1 MPSGDIVAGLGAAF
15 QIGRSA
21 LAAYQAA
28 ITITGQNIA
37 NVGNP
42 DYTRQS
48 GRLASV
54 YSGAATGTIS
64 PGIGVRLDSLQR
76 HADAAV
82 ESRLRLAYGMRSG
95 AELTYQTLSRVEAL
109 YNELTEY
116 DLSSQLNEFFKSL
129 ADLQTDP
136 LETASRNL
144 VVSNA
149 DAIIRTLQRQRSGL
163 LDQIHDLNAQ
173 TEAMTRSANGVVEE
187 IAKLNA
193 LVVTTEARAQGGSGA
208 LRDRRDALLRQ
219 LGELIDIQTREHENG
234 IVNVYVGSEPLV
246 DFDRTRGLTTVT
258 TVENGLE
265 RTSVRFADNNGSV
278 ILRSGRL
285 AATVAAR
292 DVHLVGQLEQI
303 DQVAGALIYEINR
316 VQTSGRGLVGYTSAT
331 GTYAARSATAA
342 LNSTAAGLP
351 FPMQNGTFF
360 VHVRDQSSGQ
370 TITRMIKVDLD
381 GLNNDDTTLAGL
393 AAAMNAIPG
402 LSATLTPDNRL
413 QLNADPGWEFSFSE
427 DTSGALAALGVGT
440 FFEGQNA
447 STMAVVAAVRN
458 DPRLIAA
465 SRSGDPGDGSNAGR
479 LAAVGDAASALL
491 GGLSILDFHSGL
503 TSRVAVE
510 ARSAAT
516 EHEAA
521 DAVYSSL
528 LTQRESLSGVSLDE
542 EAINLTKYERA
553 FQGASRFLTVVDSLT
568 DELLTLVGT

>member
-1 MPSGDIVAGLGAAF
+1 M
-15 QIGRSA
+15 
-21 LAAYQAA
+21 AAYQAA

-76 HADAAV
+76 HTDAAV

-173 TEAMTRSANGVVEE
+173 TEAMTRSANGIVEE

-278 ILRSGRL
+278 VLRSGRL

-303 DQVAGALIYEINR
+303 DQLAGALIYEINR

-413 QLNADPGWEFSFSE
+413 QLNADAGWEFSFSE

-465 SRSGDPGDGSNAGR
+465 SRSGAPGDGSNAGR

-503 TSRVAVE
+503 TSRVAVA
-510 ARSAAT
+510 ARSATT

>member
-1 MPSGDIVAGLGAAF
+1 MPSGETVAGLGAAF

-54 YSGAATGTIS
+54 YSGAATGAVS
-64 PGIGVRLDSLQR
+64 PGIGVRLASLQR

-82 ESRLRLAYGMRSG
+82 ESRLRLAWGARSG
-95 AELTYQTLSRVEAL
+95 AELTYQTLNRVEAL
-109 YNELTEY
+109 YNELSEY
-116 DLSSQLNEFFKSL
+116 DLSTQLSVFFKSL
-129 ADLQTDP
+129 AELQTDP
-136 LETASRNL
+136 LEMASRNL

-163 LDQIHDLNAQ
+163 LDQIHDLNTQ
-173 TEAMTRSANGVVEE
+173 TEAMTRSANGIVEE

-193 LVVTTEARAQGGSGA
+193 LVVTTEARAAGGSGA

-246 DFDRTRGLTTVT
+246 DFDRTRGLTTT
-258 TVENGLE
+258 TVLENGLE
-265 RTSVRFADNNGSV
+265 RVSVRFADNNGSV

-285 AATVAAR
+285 AATVATR
-292 DVHLVGQLEQI
+292 DVHLTGQLEQI
-303 DQVAGALIYEINR
+303 DRLAGALIYEINR
-316 VQTSGRGLVGYTSAT
+316 VQTGGRGLVGYTSAT

-342 LNSTAAGLP
+342 LNTADAALP
-351 FPMQNGTFF
+351 FPVQNGTFF
-360 VHVRDQSSGQ
+360 VHIRDQASGQ
-370 TITRMIKVDLD
+370 TITRMVKVDLD
-381 GLNNDDTTLAGL
+381 GLNNNDTTLTGL
-393 AAAMNAIPG
+393 AAALNAIPG
-402 LSATLTPDNRL
+402 LSAGLTPDNRL

-427 DTSGALAALGVGT
+427 DTSGVLAALGVGT
-440 FFEGQNA
+440 FFEGHNA
-447 STMAVVAAVRN
+447 STMAVHSAVRAN
-458 DPRLIAA
+458 PRLIAA

-479 LAAVGDAASALL
+479 MAAAGDTASALL
-491 GGLSILDFHSGL
+491 GGLSIFDFHGGL
-503 TSRVAVE
+503 ISRLAVE
-510 ARSAAT
+510 TRSAAV

-528 LTQRESLSGVSLDE
+528 LAQRESLSGVSLDE

-553 FQGASRFLTVVDSLT
+553 FQGASRFLNVVNGLT
-568 DELLTLVGT
+568 DEVLALVS

>member
-1 MPSGDIVAGLGAAF
+1 M
-15 QIGRSA
+15 
-21 LAAYQAA
+21 AAYQAA

-54 YSGAATGTIS
+54 CSGAATGTIS

-76 HADAAV
+76 HTDAAV

-173 TEAMTRSANGVVEE
+173 TEAMTRSANGIVEE

-278 ILRSGRL
+278 VLRSGRL

-303 DQVAGALIYEINR
+303 DQLAGALIYEINR

-413 QLNADPGWEFSFSE
+413 QLNADAGWEFSFSE

-440 FFEGQNA
+440 FFEGQNV

-465 SRSGDPGDGSNAGR
+465 SRSGAPGDGSNAGR

-503 TSRVAVE
+503 TSRVAVA
-510 ARSAAT
+510 ARSATT